1 MKHPHQSSRQPGDA
15 ESRFTEAE
23 FVTGLAQH
31 DPEVTAEFMRRT
43 HGPVYALTARLTRDP
58 DLRHDWTGDILL
70 RIVAELGRGRFVY
83 QWPGCFWSWF
93 QKRSYFLLLNT
104 YRKHRQQNDRWTAGE
119 IGADLTERFSGRQ
132 RPDGQQLLE
141 DAEARRTVEQCLENL
156 TSEDQRQALTL
167 ILFEGLSYQEVAD
180 HRGAAL
186 NTVRSW
192 IRRGRLAIRRCV
204 ASVYG
209 LGPEGGA

>member
-1 MKHPHQSSRQPGDA
+1 MKPTSHPSDTENG
-15 ESRFTEAE
+15 FTEAE
-23 FVTGLAQH
+23 IVAGLAQH

-43 HGPVYALTARLTRDP
+43 HRPVYALTAKLTRDP

-70 RIVAELGRGRFVY
+70 RIVDELGRGRFVY

-104 YRKHRQQNDRWTAGE
+104 YRTYRQQEDRWTTGE
-119 IGADLTERFSGRQ
+119 IGADLTERFSGKQ
-132 RPDGQQLLE
+132 RPNGQQILE
-141 DAEARRTVEQCLENL
+141 DTEARRTVEQCLENL
-156 TSEDQRQALTL
+156 ASEDQRLALTL
-167 ILFEGLSYQEVAD
+167 ILFDGLSYQEVAD
-180 HRGAAL
+180 HSGTTL

-192 IRRGRLAIRRCV
+192 IRRGRLAVRRCV
-204 ASVYG
+204 AAAYG